1 LRIVYLCS
9 DLGIPVGGRKGA
21 SAHVSGLVRAFRT
34 LGHDVQVVASKVE
47 EDIGAPLRLLRVP
60 EIVETVKSR
69 GDLRVARALGH
80 LWNNV
85 AVEEALRDVLSEGR
99 ADMLY
104 ERYSPFGVAG
114 SLIAP
119 RFGIPHVL
127 EVNAPLAWEGKEY
140 RKQAL
145 DEAAFFIER
154 AALDAA
160 SLVLAVSREL
170 EEALV
175 SAGADPSKVRVL
187 PNGVDIDLF
196 RPDGA
201 SRRGGLDGKI
211 VVGFVGSLKRWHGID
226 VLAAAFR
233 KVASDPR
240 LHLLVLGSGPVAKEI
255 DQLAFELPGRVTR
268 VEAVPHQ
275 AVPEYLRAM
284 DLAVAPYPA
293 LERFYFSPLK
303 VLEYMAAGRAIIAA
317 RIGQVSDLL
326 RHEETGILIEPGDP
340 DALGAAIERL
350 VADEDLRATLGRAAS
365 VEARRAHPWTERA
378 ARIVELARGIAS

>member
-1 LRIVYLCS
+1 MRIVYLCS

-21 SAHVSGLVRAFRT
+21 SAHVSGLVRAFRA
-34 LGHDVQVVASKVE
+34 LGHDVSIVASRME
-47 EDIGAPLRLLRVP
+47 ETLGVPLRLLRVP

-85 AVEEALRDVLSEGR
+85 AVEEALRDLLSDGR
-99 ADMLY
+99 ADLLY

-114 SLIAP
+114 SLVAP
-119 RFGIPHVL
+119 RFGVPHIL

-145 DEAAFFIER
+145 DEAAIFIER
-154 AALDAA
+154 AALDGA
-160 SLVLAVSREL
+160 SLILAVSREL
-170 EEALV
+170 GEALV
-175 SAGADPSKVRVL
+175 SAGAERSKVEVL
-187 PNGVDIDLF
+187 PNGVDVDLF
-196 RPDGA
+196 RPDGP
-201 SRRGGLDGKI
+201 SRRAGLEGKL

-226 VLAAAFR
+226 VLAAGFR
-233 KVASDPR
+233 RVASNPR

-255 DQLAFELPGRVTR
+255 DDLALELPGRVTR
-268 VEAVPHQ
+268 VDAVPHQ
-275 AVPEYLRAM
+275 EVPEYLRAM

-317 RIGQVSDLL
+317 RIGQVSELL
-326 RHEETGILIEPGDP
+326 RHEDTGILIEPGDP
-340 DALGAAIERL
+340 EALARAIERL
-350 VADEDLRATLGRAAS
+350 AADEELRLSLGRAAS
-365 VEARRAHPWTERA
+365 VEARGAHPWTERA
-378 ARIVELARGIAS
+378 GRIIELARGLRS